1 MAENKSIL
9 NPALKQAAAT
19 SSSMVLTFHEIFTK
33 VNNAKDK
40 QRKIEVLWQYDS
52 PSMRQVLKGAFDP
65 KIKWAMPEG
74 QVPYKPNEVPEGTEH
89 TLLMQEAK
97 RLWHFIEGADNQTP
111 RMRKE
116 TMFIQMLE
124 GLHEDEAKVLCYAKD
139 KNLHKV
145 YKGLS
150 HEVVKTAF
158 GWNDDYVKE
167 STWHSYQFSV

>member
-1 MAENKSIL
+1 MAVKTYTPSI
-9 NPALKQAAAT
+9 AEVLK
-19 SSSMVLTFHEIFTK
+19 K
-33 VNNAKDK
+33 VNNAKTKDK
-40 QRKIEVLWQYDS
+40 KIAILKQNDS
-52 PSMRQVLKGAFDP
+52 ESLRIVIKSSFDP

-97 RLWHFIEGADNQTP
+97 RLWHFIEGADNRTP

-139 KNLHKV
+139 KCLHQV

-158 GWNDDYVKE
+158 NWDDNYVKK
-167 STWHSYQFSV
+167 T

>member
-1 MAENKSIL
+1 MAVKTYTPSI
-9 NPALKQAAAT
+9 AEVLK
-19 SSSMVLTFHEIFTK
+19 K
-33 VNNAKDK
+33 VNNAKTK
-40 QRKIEVLWQYDS
+40 SKKIA
-52 PSMRQVLKGAFDP
+52 VLKENDTEALRMIIKSSFDP

-89 TLLMQEAK
+89 TVLMQEAK

-139 KNLHKV
+139 KQLHKV

-158 GWNDDYVKE
+158 GWNDDYVRE
-167 STWHSYQFSV
+167 ST

>member
-1 MAENKSIL
+1 MAIKTYTPSI
-9 NPALKQAAAT
+9 AEVLK
-19 SSSMVLTFHEIFTK
+19 K
-33 VNNAKDK
+33 VNNAKTKDK
-40 QRKIEVLWQYDS
+40 KIA
-52 PSMRQVLKGAFDP
+52 VLKQNDSESLRIVIKSSFDP

-97 RLWHFIEGADNQTP
+97 RLWHFIEGADNRTP

-139 KNLHKV
+139 KQLHKV

-158 GWNDDYVKE
+158 GWNDDYVRE
-167 STWHSYQFSV
+167 NT